1 MSGSIYRCICMQSR
15 RFELSSRQ
23 LLLNVTLP
31 RRRGHSRGHAPAARD
46 LYKERSPLARICQN
60 LPSPKRHQQ
69 NVFSPHDPRIPRILP
84 RQAHDIGCVPGE
96 HQQQQQGAS
105 NRIRGRGRCLTA
117 PDSELT
123 MSNSRH
129 TLPDTI
135 RGHHRIEILGSL
147 SLSLSLFSLS
157 LSLYNRFD
165 DCAQASPS
173 WAENEASSS
182 YEQELESLIQ
192 ARTGKKEA
200 LPELVNVPNEKVRKR
215 AAGVWGACMVDREV

>member
-1 MSGSIYRCICMQSR
+1 
-15 RFELSSRQ
+15 
-23 LLLNVTLP
+23 
-31 RRRGHSRGHAPAARD
+31 
-46 LYKERSPLARICQN
+46 
-60 LPSPKRHQQ
+60 
-69 NVFSPHDPRIPRILP
+69 
-84 RQAHDIGCVPGE
+84 
-96 HQQQQQGAS
+96 
-105 NRIRGRGRCLTA
+105 
-117 PDSELT
+117 

-182 YEQELESLIQ
+182 YEAELESLIQ

-200 LPELVNVPNEKVRKR
+200 LPDLVNVPNEKVSQRV
-215 AAGVWGACMVDREV
+215 AGVGGACMVDREGHVLRAGHERPTRLWLITPLGARMHHE